1 MNSKK
6 AVLILG
12 LVVVVGI
19 SWWFTRLKLDAS
31 SQENAGN
38 EEQLQE
44 NRERMATWYQAPR
57 EPIAGKA
64 AVGTPECIEFWNKVR
79 ALDLNRQQEEFPD
92 ISGLQ
97 SLQPCKEVPAPLKN
111 LNDHYQKVCHAQKDS
126 NQCLVALYYYR
137 AALTDYMTRDVAL
150 SSIQDPKVLIDKM
163 LANREVD
170 PALSVKAAE
179 RLSELEPQLYEARKA
194 QVLGRLFMATQQ
206 KAGSAD
212 SLWREVEIT
221 IEKAKQLNESDPELL
236 EAQMLAALLKG
247 TDARGAE
254 ELAKEIAEDYPQE
267 WRGPY
272 YAAWALFKEGR
283 GQEALDFLSEA
294 QRRDPQ
300 NVRIREAL
308 EGIKKG
314 DAAPFKGD
322 ISFSDLS
329 QYF

>member
-1 MNSKK
+1 MI
-6 AVLILG
+6 AM
-12 LVVVVGI
+12 VVVVAV
-19 SWWFTRLKLDAS
+19 SWWFTQLKFDAS
-31 SQENAGN
+31 SQEDAED

-44 NRERMATWYQAPR
+44 NRERMANWYQAPR

-64 AVGTPECIEFWNKVR
+64 ATGTPECVEFWNKVR

-92 ISGLQ
+92 LSGLQ
-97 SLQPCKEVPAPLKN
+97 SVQPCKEVPAPLKT
-111 LNDHYQKVCHAQKDS
+111 LNDHYQKVCHSQKNS

-170 PALSVKAAE
+170 PALSVRAAE

-206 KAGSAD
+206 KGGEAESQ
-212 SLWREVEIT
+212 WREVEAT

-236 EAQMLAALLKG
+236 EAQMLAALLRG

-300 NVRIREAL
+300 NQRIREAL